1 MASLAGP
8 FDAGTWG
15 QRQIAAPQH
24 ATSSVALMGAGC
36 ELAINARRLYPSGQ
50 PILTAGGG
58 HD

>member
-36 ELAINARRLYPSGQ
+36 ELAINARRFS
-50 PILTAGGG
+50 
-58 HD
+58 HSRD